1 MPLSTLKKLIA
12 PLSPQNLAAGMTR
25 DVLWDR
31 PVFRAPALPN
41 PRAIFDPQP
50 FTTQRPLLK
59 RAPAAERKGLQVA
72 ARESE
77 PTGIRRWL
85 FSTHRQ
91 RPLHG
96 QGQLV

>member
-1 MPLSTLKKLIA
+1 MPLSALKKLIA

-31 PVFRAPALPN
+31 PVFRAPALSN
-41 PRAIFDPQP
+41 PRIIFDPQP
-50 FTTQRPLLK
+50 FTTQRPVFK
-59 RAPAAERKGLQVA
+59 RTPAAERKTQQSPT
-72 ARESE
+72 RESE

-96 QGQLV
+96 QGQFV